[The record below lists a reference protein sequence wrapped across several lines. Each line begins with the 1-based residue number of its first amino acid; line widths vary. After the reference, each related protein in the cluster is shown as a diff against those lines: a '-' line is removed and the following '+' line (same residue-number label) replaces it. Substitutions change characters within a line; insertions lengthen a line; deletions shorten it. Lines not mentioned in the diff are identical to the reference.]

1 MTGPLQDIRVL
12 DLTEGIV
19 GPYATK
25 LLADYGADVV
35 KVEKPEGDSARQ
47 LGPFK
52 DGDHHPEKS
61 GTFFYFNTNKRS
73 VVLDLTTSAG
83 LDSFWGLVDWADIIV
98 EGFQPGMMESLGIS
112 WNAIKARRSDISL
125 VSVSSFGANSPYRN
139 YRGSE
144 LVLYGFAGEMHSS
157 GRLER
162 EPVKMYGTSAL
173 VQSGSV
179 LSTAVLGALFAS
191 QATGCGQHVDFSVAD
206 SHLVRR

>member
-98 EGFQPGMMESLGIS
+98 EGFQPGVMESLGIS

-125 VSVSSFGANSPYRN
+125 VSVSNFGANSPYRTIIGDRN
-139 YRGSE
+139 
-144 LVLYGFAGEMHSS
+144 
-157 GRLER
+157 
-162 EPVKMYGTSAL
+162 
-173 VQSGSV
+173 
-179 LSTAVLGALFAS
+179 
-191 QATGCGQHVDFSVAD
+191 
-206 SHLVRR
+206 